1 MNKKTTW
8 IVAVITTILI
18 IAIAGITYLFLRSEK
33 EKKELVQNFELDKKD
48 LENEYTGFAKQY
60 DELKFVTSNDSLSTL
75 LSEEQVK
82 VQRLLEQLR
91 SVKATNASEI
101 RRLKNELALLRKVMI
116 GYVNQIDSLNRM
128 NKALTTEN
136 LEVKQKYQSATQQ
149 ISSLSEEKKNLHNKV
164 TLAAQLDATGIS
176 LLAKDKKGKQAKKVK
191 DIVKFQIGFTI
202 VKNITAEAGNKTIY
216 IRITKPDNDVLTK
229 NSGNTFS
236 YENRNLS
243 YSIKKYVEYT
253 GEEQSI
259 TVFWDVEE
267 FLYAGSYGVDI
278 FADGNLIGSRRF
290 TID

>member
-8 IVAVITTILI
+8 IVAIITTILV

-60 DELKFVTSNDSLSTL
+60 DELKFITSNDSLSTL

-101 RRLKNELALLRKVMI
+101 RRLKNELNLLRKVMV
-116 GYVNQIDSLNRM
+116 GYVNQIDSLNRL
-128 NKALTTEN
+128 NKSLTAEN
-136 LEVKQKYQSATQQ
+136 QEVKQKYLSATEQ
-149 ISSLSEEKKNLHNKV
+149 ISNLSEEKKSLHNKV

-229 NSGNTFS
+229 NGGTFS
-236 YENRNLS
+236 YENRNLT
-243 YSIKKYVEYT
+243 YSIKKYIEYT
-253 GEEQSI
+253 GEEQSV

-267 FLYAGSYGVDI
+267 FLYAGSYGIDI
-278 FADGNLIGSRRF
+278 FADGNLIGSKRF
-290 TID
+290 TIE